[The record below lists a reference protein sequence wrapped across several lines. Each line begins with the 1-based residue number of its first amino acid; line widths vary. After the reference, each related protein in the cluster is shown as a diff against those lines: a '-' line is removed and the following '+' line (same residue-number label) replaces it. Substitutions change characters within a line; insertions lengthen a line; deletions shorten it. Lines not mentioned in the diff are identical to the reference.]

1 MYIDCISPIAVC
13 NHLEGDF
20 SKNFCKAAQVLSF
33 ILAVSKDISSLQHLS
48 WPGPGRSPVKLL
60 TVCCAILLLALTVSS
75 CNYADFTAKKTDSLT
90 LWHNYGGQLKE
101 TMDSLVDEFNET
113 VGLKEG
119 ILLTVTS
126 VSDMLYNLSATA
138 FWDFIREFKK

>member
-1 MYIDCISPIAVC
+1 M
-13 NHLEGDF
+13 
-20 SKNFCKAAQVLSF
+20 
-33 ILAVSKDISSLQHLS
+33 
-48 WPGPGRSPVKLL
+48 KLL